1 MRFSA
6 ARSGRSALWS
16 LLTFLAYVAAL
27 WAIAYYNLH
36 DYQGAYNTIV
46 TDILLSLAFAAAFF
60 PPMLAPRCNKRKLA
74 LLVIALLC
82 LAVVS
87 FFALRPQ
94 YTVNDGYQILSDA
107 HYEQIQLED
116 AYVPQAQNDPSHPFV
131 SSSIVFKAK
140 QGADFYEILFDPTS
154 GSYYAMA

>member
-1 MRFSA
+1 
-6 ARSGRSALWS
+6 
-16 LLTFLAYVAAL
+16 
-27 WAIAYYNLH
+27 
-36 DYQGAYNTIV
+36 
-46 TDILLSLAFAAAFF
+46 
-60 PPMLAPRCNKRKLA
+60 MLAPRCNKRKLA

-131 SSSIVFKAK
+131 SSSIVFEAK
-140 QGADFYEILFDPTS
+140 QGTNLYEILFDPTS
-154 GSYYAMA
+154 GSYYATA